1 MVGRSGMLH
10 AVGVGECRAVRDGG
24 DLVAVDGEA
33 CAQALAGHLRHHD
46 HLIGQCHHRFEH
58 RTLVWCRIFEHRVSD
73 DDRRDAQTGH
83 DLDDFVSVGTAID
96 AVLVLDDGD
105 VALVEELGGCR
116 YGRSRAVDE
125 LADDVG
131 LLGDVTVGD
140 AHDVDVGASGCQS
153 VRQGRAKGRQAARC
167 RRVGAED
174 AKARHVR
181 KVLHPKGSNQW
192 LKQRW
197 SIQNYPDCTVNRCVR
212 RERMLGQISVRS

>member
-1 MVGRSGMLH
+1 MWR
-10 AVGVGECRAVRDGG
+10 
-24 DLVAVDGEA
+24 
-33 CAQALAGHLRHHD
+33 
-46 HLIGQCHHRFEH
+46 
-58 RTLVWCRIFEHRVSD
+58 RIFEHRVSD
-73 DDRRDAQTGH
+73 DDRRDAQSGH
-83 DLDDFVSVGTAID
+83 DLDDFVSVGTAVD

-105 VALVEELGGCR
+105 VALVEQLGGCR
-116 YGRSRAVDE
+116 DGRSRAVDE

-140 AHDVDVGASGCQS
+140 AHDADVGASGCQS
-153 VRQGRAKGRQAARC
+153 VGQRRAEGRQAARC

-197 SIQNYPDCTVNRCVR
+197 SIQIYPD
-212 RERMLGQISVRS
+212 